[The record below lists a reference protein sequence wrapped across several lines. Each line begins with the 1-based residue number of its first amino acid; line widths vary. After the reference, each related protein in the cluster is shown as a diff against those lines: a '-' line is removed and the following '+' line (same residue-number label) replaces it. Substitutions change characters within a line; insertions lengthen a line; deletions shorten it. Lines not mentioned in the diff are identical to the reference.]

1 MTFFKRDV
9 YDKGGGG
16 AQLSISQAIKN
27 TLGNRDNREHI

>member
-1 MTFFKRDV
+1 MTFFNRDV
-9 YDKGGGG
+9 YDKGG

>member
-9 YDKGGGG
+9 YDKGGG

-27 TLGNRDNREHI
+27 TLGNRDNREHII